1 MHHVRVALNLHQRVN
16 DDRAVLAD
24 AAKIVAAKIDQH
36 HVLGA
41 LLLVREQT
49 TRELEILGRGSAARA
64 RSGDRARRGRAT
76 AHGQQRFRAGANDL
90 EVAKL
95 KEVHVRARIY
105 DAQATVDRERI
116 NLQLGGPALRRDHL
130 ESVAGVDVVDDFGN
144 DILKLLAREVRFK
157 LRRLTLRTGRLE
169 RRQWAVK
176 QRANL
181 SNRGGSLLIARVAQL
196 ALLGDGVY
204 EDRQAVAQV
213 VEDDQHVAAHQRH
226 VG

>member
-1 MHHVRVALNLHQRVN
+1 M
-16 DDRAVLAD
+16 
-24 AAKIVAAKIDQH
+24 
-36 HVLGA
+36 
-41 LLLVREQT
+41 
-49 TRELEILGRGSAARA
+49 
-64 RSGDRARRGRAT
+64 
-76 AHGQQRFRAGANDL
+76 
-90 EVAKL
+90 
-95 KEVHVRARIY
+95 
-105 DAQATVDRERI
+105 
-116 NLQLGGPALRRDHL
+116 
-130 ESVAGVDVVDDFGN
+130 DVVDDLGN

-226 VG
+226 VGQAELITVGLSERLNRADEVIAEVADEPAGKWRQMVERSLAEPIEHCGRDCVGVAAVG